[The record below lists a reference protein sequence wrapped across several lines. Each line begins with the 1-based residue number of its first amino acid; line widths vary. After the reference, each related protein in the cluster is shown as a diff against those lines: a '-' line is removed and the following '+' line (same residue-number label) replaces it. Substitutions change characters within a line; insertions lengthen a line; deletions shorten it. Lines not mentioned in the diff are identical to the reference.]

1 MSDAHGDPL
10 PEFDPACIV
19 DLDVRDDMARGV
31 APLPRI
37 LDTTRSL
44 AAEQVLHVRSPFRPE
59 RLFDRLARDGFHW
72 HTEGFSDGDWS
83 TWFWREAATLP
94 RVMTTSSAAS
104 EVSAGVMDL
113 RLLPPPEPMLRVL
126 ERVEADPGPFDV
138 LVPFFPEPLA
148 RILEPSGRRVV
159 LIERRADG
167 VRVRIEPA
175 S

>member
-1 MSDAHGDPL
+1 MTNERGDPL

-31 APLPRI
+31 PPLPRI
-37 LDTTRSL
+37 LQTTKGM
-44 AAEQVLHVRSPFRPE
+44 APEQVLHVRSPFRPE
-59 RLFDRLARDGFHW
+59 RLLERLARDGFRW

-83 TWFWREAATLP
+83 TWFWRDAAALP
-94 RVMTTSSAAS
+94 RIVTTSSVAL
-104 EVSAGVMDL
+104 EVGDAVMDL

-126 ERVEADPGPFDV
+126 ERVEVDPGPFDI

-148 RILEPSGRRVV
+148 RMLEPSGRRVV
-159 LIERRADG
+159 LVEHRPDG
-167 VRVRIEPA
+167 VQVRIEPA